1 MGFTGG
7 YYTGGGNSA
16 GTVMAILL
24 LLAVVLTVLAFIFI
38 VPENRR
44 EKLNAFGKFLHDT
57 CNFNYL
63 LIEKILQALYI
74 FLTVF
79 AILMGLYTLVHSFWV
94 GLALTII
101 MPIAIRL
108 IYEFLMM
115 AVLLLKHVIMIDN
128 KLKNQNTVDKKP
140 KTADPEFISRE
151 PKKPSPTPAPAK
163 PAVKK
168 AAPAAKP
175 AAEKTTPAAKPA
187 AEKTAPAAKPAAPKP
202 APKAASVKAET
213 ETPVKT
219 APVKKTVPT
228 ETASEAPVKKA
239 PAKPVVE
246 KAAPAETASEPVSAP
261 VKTEAPAKPASEIKP
276 APEAPASPKA
286 RFCTECGSPL
296 DENGKCPNC
305 SK

>member
-79 AILMGLYTLVHSFWV
+79 AILMGLYTLVHNFWV

-151 PKKPSPTPAPAK
+151 PKKPAPTPAPAK

-168 AAPAAKP
+168 AAPA
-175 AAEKTTPAAKPA
+175 TKPA
-187 AEKTAPAAKPAAPKP
+187 AEKTAPAAKPAAKP
-202 APKAASVKAET
+202 VPKAAPVKAET

-261 VKTEAPAKPASEIKP
+261 VKTEAPAKTASEIKP
-276 APEAPASPKA
+276 VPKAPASPKA

>member
-24 LLAVVLTVLAFIFI
+24 LLAVLLTVLAFIFI

-63 LIEKILQALYI
+63 LIEKILQVLYI

-79 AILMGLYTLVHSFWV
+79 AILMGLYTLVHNFWV

-101 MPIAIRL
+101 MPIVIRL

-151 PKKPSPTPAPAK
+151 PKKPAPTPAPAK
-163 PAVKK
+163 PTVKK
-168 AAPAAKP
+168 AAPATKPAAEKMAPAAKP
-175 AAEKTTPAAKPA
+175 AA
-187 AEKTAPAAKPAAPKP
+187 KP
-202 APKAASVKAET
+202 APKAAPVKAET

-261 VKTEAPAKPASEIKP
+261 VKTEAPAKTASEIKP
-276 APEAPASPKA
+276 VPKAPASPKA

>member
-1 MGFTGG
+1 
-7 YYTGGGNSA
+7 
-16 GTVMAILL
+16 
-24 LLAVVLTVLAFIFI
+24 
-38 VPENRR
+38 
-44 EKLNAFGKFLHDT
+44 
-57 CNFNYL
+57 
-63 LIEKILQALYI
+63 
-74 FLTVF
+74 
-79 AILMGLYTLVHSFWV
+79 MGLYTLVHNFWV

-101 MPIAIRL
+101 MPIVIRL

-151 PKKPSPTPAPAK
+151 PKKPAPTPAPAK
-163 PAVKK
+163 PTVKK
-168 AAPAAKP
+168 AAPATKPAAEKMAPAAKP
-175 AAEKTTPAAKPA
+175 AA
-187 AEKTAPAAKPAAPKP
+187 KP
-202 APKAASVKAET
+202 APKAAPVKAET

-246 KAAPAETASEPVSAP
+246 KAAPAETASEPVSAS
-261 VKTEAPAKPASEIKP
+261 VKTETPAKTASEIKP
-276 APEAPASPKA
+276 VPEAPASPKA

>member
-7 YYTGGGNSA
+7 YYTGGGDSA

-44 EKLNAFGKFLHDT
+44 EKLSAFGKFLHDT

-79 AILMGLYTLVHSFWV
+79 AILMGLYTLVHNFWV

-168 AAPAAKP
+168 AAPA
-175 AAEKTTPAAKPA
+175 TKPA
-187 AEKTAPAAKPAAPKP
+187 AEKTAPAAKPAAKP
-202 APKAASVKAET
+202 APKAAPVKAET

-261 VKTEAPAKPASEIKP
+261 VKTEAPA
-276 APEAPASPKA
+276 SPKA

>member
-79 AILMGLYTLVHSFWV
+79 AILMGLYTLVHNFWV

-128 KLKNQNTVDKKP
+128 KLKNQNTAESKGKGSE
-140 KTADPEFISRE
+140 PEFVIRE

-175 AAEKTTPAAKPA
+175 AAEKT
-187 AEKTAPAAKPAAPKP
+187 APVAKPAAPKP

-261 VKTEAPAKPASEIKP
+261 VKTEAPA
-276 APEAPASPKA
+276 SPKA

>member
-16 GTVMAILL
+16 GTVMATLL

-79 AILMGLYTLVHSFWV
+79 AILMGLYTLVHNFWV

-151 PKKPSPTPAPAK
+151 PKKPAPTPAPAK

-168 AAPAAKP
+168 AAPA
-175 AAEKTTPAAKPA
+175 TKPA
-187 AEKTAPAAKPAAPKP
+187 AEKTAPAAKPAAKP
-202 APKAASVKAET
+202 APKA
-213 ETPVKT
+213 

-261 VKTEAPAKPASEIKP
+261 VKTEAPAKTASEIKP
-276 APEAPASPKA
+276 VPKAPASPKA

>member
-44 EKLNAFGKFLHDT
+44 EKLSAFGKCLHDT

-79 AILMGLYTLVHSFWV
+79 AILMGLYTLVHNFWV

-151 PKKPSPTPAPAK
+151 PKKPAPTPAPAK

-168 AAPAAKP
+168 AAPA
-175 AAEKTTPAAKPA
+175 TKPA
-187 AEKTAPAAKPAAPKP
+187 AEKTAPAAKPAAKP
-202 APKAASVKAET
+202 APKAAPVKAET
-213 ETPVKT
+213 EIPVKT

-261 VKTEAPAKPASEIKP
+261 VKTEAPAKTASEIKP
-276 APEAPASPKA
+276 VPKAPASPKA

>member
-79 AILMGLYTLVHSFWV
+79 AILMGLYTLVHNFWV

-128 KLKNQNTVDKKP
+128 KLKNQNTAESKGKGSE
-140 KTADPEFISRE
+140 PEFVSRE

-163 PAVKK
+163 PSVKK

-187 AEKTAPAAKPAAPKP
+187 AKP
-202 APKAASVKAET
+202 APKAAPVKAET

-261 VKTEAPAKPASEIKP
+261 VKTEAPA
-276 APEAPASPKA
+276 SPKA

>member
-79 AILMGLYTLVHSFWV
+79 AILMGLYTLVHNFWV
-94 GLALTII
+94 GLALMII

-151 PKKPSPTPAPAK
+151 PKKPAPTPAPAK

-175 AAEKTTPAAKPA
+175 AAEKTAPVAKPA

-219 APVKKTVPT
+219 APVKKTVST

-246 KAAPAETASEPVSAP
+246 KAAPAETASEPVSTP
-261 VKTEAPAKPASEIKP
+261 VKTEAPAKPASKIKP

>member
-24 LLAVVLTVLAFIFI
+24 ILAVVLTVLAFIFI

-63 LIEKILQALYI
+63 LIEKILQVLYI

-79 AILMGLYTLVHSFWV
+79 AILMGLYTLVHNFWV

-101 MPIAIRL
+101 MPIVIRL

-151 PKKPSPTPAPAK
+151 PKKPAPTPAPAK

-168 AAPAAKP
+168 TAPA
-175 AAEKTTPAAKPA
+175 TKPA
-187 AEKTAPAAKPAAPKP
+187 AEKTAPAAKPAAKP
-202 APKAASVKAET
+202 APKAAPVKAET

-228 ETASEAPVKKA
+228 ETASEAPVKKV

-261 VKTEAPAKPASEIKP
+261 VKTEAPAKTASEIKP
-276 APEAPASPKA
+276 VPEAPTSPKA
-286 RFCTECGSPL
+286 CFCTECGSPL

>member
-79 AILMGLYTLVHSFWV
+79 AILMGLYTLVHNFWV

-128 KLKNQNTVDKKP
+128 KLKNQNTV
-140 KTADPEFISRE
+140 
-151 PKKPSPTPAPAK
+151 
-163 PAVKK
+163 
-168 AAPAAKP
+168 
-175 AAEKTTPAAKPA
+175 
-187 AEKTAPAAKPAAPKP
+187 
-202 APKAASVKAET
+202 
-213 ETPVKT
+213 
-219 APVKKTVPT
+219 
-228 ETASEAPVKKA
+228 
-239 PAKPVVE
+239 
-246 KAAPAETASEPVSAP
+246 
-261 VKTEAPAKPASEIKP
+261 
-276 APEAPASPKA
+276 
-286 RFCTECGSPL
+286 
-296 DENGKCPNC
+296 
-305 SK
+305 

>member
-79 AILMGLYTLVHSFWV
+79 AILMGLYTLVHNFWV

-128 KLKNQNTVDKKP
+128 KLKNESKGKGSE
-140 KTADPEFISRE
+140 PEFVSRE

-163 PAVKK
+163 PSVKK
-168 AAPAAKP
+168 AAPATKP
-175 AAEKTTPAAKPA
+175 AAEKTAPVAKPA

-261 VKTEAPAKPASEIKP
+261 VKTEAPAKTASEIKP
-276 APEAPASPKA
+276 VPKAPASPKA

>member
-24 LLAVVLTVLAFIFI
+24 ILAVVLTVLAFIFI

-63 LIEKILQALYI
+63 LIEKILQVLYI

-79 AILMGLYTLVHSFWV
+79 AILMGLYTLVHNFWV

-101 MPIAIRL
+101 MPIVIRL

-168 AAPAAKP
+168 AAPA
-175 AAEKTTPAAKPA
+175 TKPA
-187 AEKTAPAAKPAAPKP
+187 AEKTAPAAKPAAKP
-202 APKAASVKAET
+202 APKAAPVKAET

-261 VKTEAPAKPASEIKP
+261 VKTEAPA
-276 APEAPASPKA
+276 SPKA